1 MLSLDQNI
9 FQKGATVRSRMI
21 EYGTLVDQLHIVVA
35 TSPGLSPEKLSE
47 NVWVYPTNT
56 SWKLFYFIS
65 AFKICKGILENFKT
79 ASVRTVVSSQEGFTN
94 FLALVLSIFYKF
106 GLEVQI
112 HVDIFSPYFR
122 RESFKNR
129 IRVLGY
135 WLGVKRATG
144 IRVTVGRIKKSLVV
158 KWSIQSHRIK
168 ILPVFVDKTV
178 FVGARSSS
186 MLHDKFPEFEH
197 IILMASRITREK
209 NYPLAMEVFSLVR
222 NRLPSTGLVVVGEGP
237 ERANLVADYLVV
249 LPWTNDLVP
258 YYASADI
265 FLLTSDYEGYG
276 RTLIEAALV
285 GTPIVTTDV
294 GLVGESVNGHNA
306 LIAPSRNAQ
315 KLAQHIL
322 FLLKNKEARVMM
334 SDRLRKVGELLP
346 SKEEYLKAYKFFW
359 EKSAR

>member
-1 MLSLDQNI
+1 
-9 FQKGATVRSRMI
+9 
-21 EYGTLVDQLHIVVA
+21 
-35 TSPGLSPEKLSE
+35 
-47 NVWVYPTNT
+47 
-56 SWKLFYFIS
+56 
-65 AFKICKGILENFKT
+65 
-79 ASVRTVVSSQEGFTN
+79 
-94 FLALVLSIFYKF
+94 
-106 GLEVQI
+106 
-112 HVDIFSPYFR
+112 
-122 RESFKNR
+122 
-129 IRVLGY
+129 
-135 WLGVKRATG
+135 
-144 IRVTVGRIKKSLVV
+144 
-158 KWSIQSHRIK
+158 
-168 ILPVFVDKTV
+168 
-178 FVGARSSS
+178 